1 MRKILFVLLV
11 SLMISMPVF
20 AQADQ
25 TEIEIERLQ
34 IDIWPE
40 YDRSDVLIIY
50 RLSLS
55 DDVSLPATLTLR
67 MPRAASEPYNVA
79 MEDVDGMLYTL
90 DYTMSEQDDW
100 MLVTLTTPSPS
111 VQFEYYDPLIQRNEN
126 IRDYDFTWLGDYTVQ
141 SLSLVVQKPTN
152 TLEFNLDP
160 DMGEGEVQQ
169 DGLRYFTKMYG
180 TIEAGTVFTV
190 HLNYD
195 KPNETLSAN
204 YQSVEA
210 VEPVT
215 ETTSGRTT
223 FRAMLPW
230 MLGVLGLILIA
241 AGVGFWFGKPKLEE
255 KDQRH
260 RRRSASEAREEPERE
275 YTATGNYC
283 HKCGKRAQPGDLFCR
298 SCGTK
303 LRLD

>member
-1 MRKILFVLLV
+1 MRKILFVSLI
-11 SLMISMPVF
+11 SLMIFTPVF

-25 TEIEIERLQ
+25 SEIVFERLQ

-55 DDVSLPATLTLR
+55 DEVSLPADLTFR
-67 MPRAASEPYNVA
+67 IPRAASEPYNVA
-79 MEDVDGMLYTL
+79 MEDVDGMLYNL
-90 DYTMSEQDDW
+90 DYTLTEQDDW
-100 MLVTLTTPSPS
+100 LLVTLTTPSPS
-111 VQFEYYDPLIQRNEN
+111 VQFEYYDPRIERNEN
-126 IRDYDFTWLGDYTVQ
+126 IRDFDFTWLGDYTVQ
-141 SLSLVVQKPTN
+141 SLSVVIQKPTN
-152 TLEFNLDP
+152 TLEFNMEP

-180 TIEAGTVFTV
+180 AVEAGTVFTV

-195 KPNETLSAN
+195 KPNETLSAS
-204 YQSVEA
+204 YQPVEA

-241 AGVGFWFGKPKLEE
+241 AGVSFWFGKPKFEE

-260 RRRSASEAREEPERE
+260 RRRSASQEE
-275 YTATGNYC
+275 TAVDFKPAGNYC
-283 HKCGKRAQPGDLFCR
+283 HQCGKRAQPGDLFCR
-298 SCGTK
+298 SCGAK